1 MKCSRSDPQVDP
13 QVNQDWQGRRLM
25 RSAILLGLVGLVAL
39 AACAPGYK
47 SAGVPLP
54 ASFREVSDS
63 APTAVTATT
72 ASAATAGAPVVQ
84 ATAAVAVD
92 YWTQLGDTTLSRL
105 VGEVARANLDVRS
118 AEARVSATRS
128 AKTRSALDLTPGA
141 IVSGGYARQRLS
153 TATFPGATGVFPDQN
168 VWDAGV
174 TASWD
179 LDVFGQIRQ
188 TVQAQGAL
196 VSVAQEQLRDVQ
208 VSLTAELAR
217 SYFELRG
224 AQEQLAVAR
233 RNAENQRRTFEVA
246 RVRAEAGRGSAF
258 DTERAQAQLSSTL
271 ASIPAREAQVA
282 AAQYRVGTL
291 VGRSPSEVARELEQA
306 RQLPPFP
313 EVTSIGAP
321 EAVVRSRP
329 DVAAAERLAAAQGA
343 LVGAAKASYL
353 PRLTIGASAG
363 YAAPEFNAVGNQ
375 GTLRY
380 VVGPVITW
388 PALNLGR
395 VKAEVDAAQAREE
408 DARAQYSRVVLAALE
423 DMETSLAR
431 YRSARLQ
438 VERLQEASAASERA
452 AELAR
457 LRFSEGITDFLQVLD
472 AERTELEAQDRLA
485 QGRID
490 AATAY
495 AALYKAG
502 GGR

>member
-1 MKCSRSDPQVDP
+1 
-13 QVNQDWQGRRLM
+13 M
-25 RSAILLGLVGLVAL
+25 RSAILLAFVAL
-39 AACAPGYK
+39 YGCASAPGYR
-47 SAGVPLP
+47 SSSVQPP
-54 ASFREVSDS
+54 ASFREDPHPLSPS
-63 APTAVTATT
+63 PSGRGGTT
-72 ASAATAGAPVVQ
+72 DG
-84 ATAAVAVD
+84 AAVSLD
-92 YWTQLGDTTLSRL
+92 YWERLGDTTLSRL
-105 VGEVARANLDVRS
+105 ISEVLRGNLDVR
-118 AEARVSATRS
+118 AAQARVSAARS
-128 AKTRSALDLTPGA
+128 DRVRSVLDLTPSA
-141 IVSGGYARQRLS
+141 TVSAGYARQRLS
-153 TATFPGATGVFPDQN
+153 SASFPGVSGILPDQN
-168 VWDAGV
+168 VWDTGV
-174 TASWD
+174 NASWD
-179 LDVFGQIRQ
+179 LDVFGGIRH
-188 TVQAQGAL
+188 TVQARGAL
-196 VSVAQEQLRDVQ
+196 ADVAQEDLRDVQ
-208 VSLTAELAR
+208 VTLTAELAR
-217 SYFELRG
+217 AYFELRG
-224 AQEQLAVAR
+224 AQEQLQVAR
-233 RNAENQRRTFEVA
+233 QNAENQRRTFDLT
-246 RVRAEAGRGSAF
+246 RQRLDAGRGSAF

-380 VVGPVITW
+380 VVGPVLTW
-388 PALNLGR
+388 PGLNLGR

-431 YRSARLQ
+431 YRAARIQ
-438 VERLQEASAASERA
+438 VERLQDASAASERA
-452 AELAR
+452 AGLAR
-457 LRFSEGITDFLQVLD
+457 LRFKDGVTDFLQVLD
-472 AERTELEAQDRLA
+472 AERTELEAEDRLA